1 MDKKILETLEYDKIT
16 AMLET
21 HARCQIGKE
30 RARKLEP
37 LTELAEL
44 NAELDLTSEAEA
56 VLFRLGQSPIDEFPD
71 TRDTLKRIKAVS
83 ALSMRELLDIAS
95 CLRAIRIAKSALTK
109 ESDQMRL
116 AAMAVN
122 LPSYKFIEDELN
134 RCILNEDEMFD
145 GASPAL
151 SRIRRELRVAN
162 EKVREKL
169 NSMIRSSTYQQ
180 YLQDPIITMRNG
192 RFVIPVKQEYRKQI
206 PGLIHDQSGSGQTLF
221 IEPAA
226 VVELGNTFKKL
237 LAQERDEIERILS
250 ELTAMVAPYGEDI
263 YNALILLGEID
274 LRFAKA
280 QLARDMNAVRPEMND
295 ELRIRIV
302 RGRHPLLDKA
312 KAVPI
317 DIWLGEDFKTLIIT
331 GPNTG
336 GKTVTLKTVGLF
348 TLMAQAGMFVPADVG
363 TRLGVFKN
371 VYADIGD
378 EQSIEQ
384 SLSTFSSHM
393 TRLVGILKNADD
405 KSLVLLDELGAGTD
419 PIEGAALAM
428 SILETLYGRRST
440 TLATTHYSEIKAFA
454 LAREGM
460 ENASMEFD
468 IDKLCPT
475 YRLFIGIPGKSNAF
489 EISKRLGLDDDVI
502 DRAKQFLKGEDVRFE
517 DVISGAESQRR
528 IAEQERKLAEQA
540 RAELDALRA
549 EVEKE
554 KKKLEET
561 KKGYQAKARED
572 ARRVVADTKREME
585 RLIVQ
590 IRSMKSINQ
599 SEADRVIQ
607 ASRDAVRERENA
619 LVEPEKKVVDMS
631 VAPKSV
637 NPGDEVR
644 IVSLENK
651 KATVLKKPDAKGDVL
666 VQAGIMKIAVRLDD
680 LRLLNEPAKK
690 GPQTDA
696 AAGKVTLGDKSVGL
710 SIDVRGKLV
719 DEAIIEVDR
728 YLENAAMNGLN
739 EVMIIHGKGTGAL
752 RAGIQSY
759 LKTHRLVESFR
770 QGAYGEGDAGVT
782 AVTIKKC
789 SFMNKR

>member
-56 VLFRLGQSPIDEFPD
+56 VLFRLGQSPVDEFPD

-109 ESDQMRL
+109 EPDQMRL
-116 AAMAVN
+116 ASMAVN

-250 ELTAMVAPYGEDI
+250 ELTSMVAPYGEDI

-454 LAREGM
+454 LARDGM

-502 DRAKQFLKGEDVRFE
+502 NRAKQFLKGEDVRFE

-782 AVTIKKC
+782 AVTIKKL
-789 SFMNKR
+789 

>member
-56 VLFRLGQSPIDEFPD
+56 VLFRLGQSPVDEFPD

-454 LAREGM
+454 LARDGM

-502 DRAKQFLKGEDVRFE
+502 NRAKQFLKGEDVRFE

-619 LVEPEKKVVDMS
+619 LVEPEEKVVDMS

-651 KATVLKKPDAKGDVL
+651 KATVLKKPDAKGDVM

-782 AVTIKKC
+782 AVTIKKL
-789 SFMNKR
+789 

>member
-56 VLFRLGQSPIDEFPD
+56 VLFRLGQSPVDEFPD

-109 ESDQMRL
+109 EPDQMRL

-250 ELTAMVAPYGEDI
+250 ELTSMVAPYGEDI
-263 YNALILLGEID
+263 HNALILLGEID

-454 LAREGM
+454 LARDGM

-502 DRAKQFLKGEDVRFE
+502 NRAKQFLKGEDVRFE

-619 LVEPEKKVVDMS
+619 LVEPEKKVADMS

-782 AVTIKKC
+782 AVTIKKL
-789 SFMNKR
+789 

>member
-83 ALSMRELLDIAS
+83 ALSMRELLDITS

-109 ESDQMRL
+109 EPDQMRL

-250 ELTAMVAPYGEDI
+250 ELTSMVAPYGEDI

-454 LAREGM
+454 LARDGM

-502 DRAKQFLKGEDVRFE
+502 NRAKQFLKGEDVRFE

-782 AVTIKKC
+782 AVTIKKL
-789 SFMNKR
+789 

>member
-109 ESDQMRL
+109 EPDQMRL

-250 ELTAMVAPYGEDI
+250 ELTSMVAPYGEDI

-454 LAREGM
+454 LARDGM

-619 LVEPEKKVVDMS
+619 LVEPEERVVDMS

-651 KATVLKKPDAKGDVL
+651 KATVLKKPDAKGDVM

-782 AVTIKKC
+782 AVTIKKL
-789 SFMNKR
+789 

>member
-250 ELTAMVAPYGEDI
+250 ELTSMVAPYGEDI

-454 LAREGM
+454 LARDGM

-502 DRAKQFLKGEDVRFE
+502 NRAKQFLKGEDVRFE

-619 LVEPEKKVVDMS
+619 LVEPEERVVDMS

-728 YLENAAMNGLN
+728 HLENAAMNGLN

-782 AVTIKKC
+782 AVTIKKL
-789 SFMNKR
+789 

>member
-83 ALSMRELLDIAS
+83 ALSMRELLDLAS

-109 ESDQMRL
+109 EPDQIRL
-116 AAMAVN
+116 ASMAVN

-250 ELTAMVAPYGEDI
+250 ELTSMVAPYGEDI

-454 LAREGM
+454 LARDGM

-502 DRAKQFLKGEDVRFE
+502 NRAKQFLKGEDVRFE

-619 LVEPEKKVVDMS
+619 LVEPEKKAADMS

-690 GPQTDA
+690 GPQTDT

-782 AVTIKKC
+782 AVTIKKL
-789 SFMNKR
+789 

>member
-56 VLFRLGQSPIDEFPD
+56 VLFRLGQSPVDEFPD

-109 ESDQMRL
+109 EPDQMRL

-250 ELTAMVAPYGEDI
+250 ELTSMVAPYGEDI

-502 DRAKQFLKGEDVRFE
+502 NRAKQFLKGEDVRFE

-619 LVEPEKKVVDMS
+619 LVEPEKKVADMS

-782 AVTIKKC
+782 AVTIKKL
-789 SFMNKR
+789 

>member
-1 MDKKILETLEYDKIT
+1 MDKKILETLEYNKIT

-83 ALSMRELLDIAS
+83 ALSMRELLDLAS

-109 ESDQMRL
+109 EPDQIRL
-116 AAMAVN
+116 ASMAVN

-221 IEPAA
+221 IEPTA

-250 ELTAMVAPYGEDI
+250 ELTSMVAPYGEDI

-454 LAREGM
+454 LARDGM

-502 DRAKQFLKGEDVRFE
+502 NRAKQFLKGEDVRFE

-619 LVEPEKKVVDMS
+619 LVEPEKKVADMS

-651 KATVLKKPDAKGDVL
+651 KAMVLKKPDAKGDVL

-782 AVTIKKC
+782 AVTIKKL
-789 SFMNKR
+789 

>member
-56 VLFRLGQSPIDEFPD
+56 VLFRLGQSPVDEFPD

-502 DRAKQFLKGEDVRFE
+502 NRAKQFLKGEDVRFE

-782 AVTIKKC
+782 AVTIKKTVVL
-789 SFMNKR
+789 

>member
-71 TRDTLKRIKAVS
+71 TRDMLKRIKAVS
-83 ALSMRELLDIAS
+83 ALSMRELLDLAS

-109 ESDQMRL
+109 EPDQIRL
-116 AAMAVN
+116 ASMAVN

-237 LAQERDEIERILS
+237 LTQERDEIERILS
-250 ELTAMVAPYGEDI
+250 ELTSMVAPYGEDI

-454 LAREGM
+454 LARDGM

-502 DRAKQFLKGEDVRFE
+502 NRAKQFLKGEDVRFE

-619 LVEPEKKVVDMS
+619 LVEPEKKVADMS

-782 AVTIKKC
+782 AVTIKKL
-789 SFMNKR
+789 

>member
-56 VLFRLGQSPIDEFPD
+56 VLFRLGQSPVDEFPD

-250 ELTAMVAPYGEDI
+250 ELTSMVAPYGEDI

-454 LAREGM
+454 LARDGM

-619 LVEPEKKVVDMS
+619 LVEPEEKVVDMS

-782 AVTIKKC
+782 AVTIKKL
-789 SFMNKR
+789 

>member
-1 MDKKILETLEYDKIT
+1 MDKKILKTLEYDKIT

-83 ALSMRELLDIAS
+83 ALSMRELLDLAS

-109 ESDQMRL
+109 EPDQIRL
-116 AAMAVN
+116 ASMAVN

-221 IEPAA
+221 IEPMA

-250 ELTAMVAPYGEDI
+250 ELTSMVAPYGEDI

-317 DIWLGEDFKTLIIT
+317 DIWLGEDFKMLIIT

-454 LAREGM
+454 LARDGM

-502 DRAKQFLKGEDVRFE
+502 NRAKQFLKGEDVRFE

-619 LVEPEKKVVDMS
+619 LVEPEKKVADMS

-690 GPQTDA
+690 GPQTDT
-696 AAGKVTLGDKSVGL
+696 AAGKVTLGDKAVGL

-782 AVTIKKC
+782 AVTIKKL
-789 SFMNKR
+789 

>member
-56 VLFRLGQSPIDEFPD
+56 VLFRLGQSPVDEFPD

-250 ELTAMVAPYGEDI
+250 ELTSMVAPYGEDI
-263 YNALILLGEID
+263 HNALILLGEID

-454 LAREGM
+454 LARDGM

-502 DRAKQFLKGEDVRFE
+502 NRAKQFLKGEDVRFE

-619 LVEPEKKVVDMS
+619 LVEPEKKVADMS

-782 AVTIKKC
+782 AVTIKKL
-789 SFMNKR
+789 

>member
-109 ESDQMRL
+109 EPDQMRL

-250 ELTAMVAPYGEDI
+250 ELTSMVAPYGEDI

-454 LAREGM
+454 LARDGM
-460 ENASMEFD
+460 EKASMEFD

-502 DRAKQFLKGEDVRFE
+502 NRAKQFLKGEDVRFE

-782 AVTIKKC
+782 AVTIKKL
-789 SFMNKR
+789 

>member
-250 ELTAMVAPYGEDI
+250 ELTSMVAPYGEDI

-454 LAREGM
+454 LARDGM

-502 DRAKQFLKGEDVRFE
+502 NRAKQFLKGEDVRFE

-619 LVEPEKKVVDMS
+619 LVEPEKKVADMS

-651 KATVLKKPDAKGDVL
+651 KATVLKKTDAKGDVL

-782 AVTIKKC
+782 AVTIKKL
-789 SFMNKR
+789 

>member
-109 ESDQMRL
+109 EPDQMRL

-250 ELTAMVAPYGEDI
+250 ELTSMVAPYGEDI

-454 LAREGM
+454 LARDGM

-502 DRAKQFLKGEDVRFE
+502 NRAKQFLKGEDVRFE

-619 LVEPEKKVVDMS
+619 LVEPEKKVIDMS

-782 AVTIKKC
+782 AVTIKKL
-789 SFMNKR
+789 

>member
-122 LPSYKFIEDELN
+122 LPSYKFIEEELN

-250 ELTAMVAPYGEDI
+250 ELTSMVAPYGEDI

-454 LAREGM
+454 LARDGM

-502 DRAKQFLKGEDVRFE
+502 NRAKQFLKGEDVRFE

-782 AVTIKKC
+782 AVTIKKL
-789 SFMNKR
+789 

>member
-1 MDKKILETLEYDKIT
+1 MDKKILKTLEYDKIT

-83 ALSMRELLDIAS
+83 ALSMRELLDLAS

-109 ESDQMRL
+109 EPDQIRL
-116 AAMAVN
+116 ASMAVN

-221 IEPAA
+221 IEPTA

-250 ELTAMVAPYGEDI
+250 ELTSMVAPYGEDI

-317 DIWLGEDFKTLIIT
+317 DIWLGEDFKMLIIT

-454 LAREGM
+454 LARDGM

-502 DRAKQFLKGEDVRFE
+502 NRAKQFLKGEDVRFE

-619 LVEPEKKVVDMS
+619 LVEPEKKVADMS

-690 GPQTDA
+690 GPQTDT
-696 AAGKVTLGDKSVGL
+696 AAGKVTLGDKAVGL

-782 AVTIKKC
+782 AVTIKKL
-789 SFMNKR
+789 

>member
-56 VLFRLGQSPIDEFPD
+56 VLFRLGQSPVDEFPD

-782 AVTIKKC
+782 AVTIKKL
-789 SFMNKR
+789 

>member
-454 LAREGM
+454 LARDGM

-782 AVTIKKC
+782 AVTIKKL
-789 SFMNKR
+789 

>member
-83 ALSMRELLDIAS
+83 ALSMRELLDLAS

-109 ESDQMRL
+109 EPDQIRL
-116 AAMAVN
+116 ASMAVN

-221 IEPAA
+221 IEPTA

-250 ELTAMVAPYGEDI
+250 ELTSMVAPYGEDI

-454 LAREGM
+454 LARDGM

-502 DRAKQFLKGEDVRFE
+502 NRAKQFLKGEDVRFE

-619 LVEPEKKVVDMS
+619 LVEPEKKVADMS

-651 KATVLKKPDAKGDVL
+651 KATVLKKPDPKGDVL

-782 AVTIKKC
+782 AVTIKKL
-789 SFMNKR
+789 

>member
-56 VLFRLGQSPIDEFPD
+56 VLFRLGQSPVDEFPD

-109 ESDQMRL
+109 EPDQIRL
-116 AAMAVN
+116 ASMAVN

-295 ELRIRIV
+295 ELRISIV

-454 LAREGM
+454 LARDGM

-502 DRAKQFLKGEDVRFE
+502 NRAKQFLKGEDVRFE

-619 LVEPEKKVVDMS
+619 LVEPEKKVADMS

-782 AVTIKKC
+782 AVTIKKL
-789 SFMNKR
+789 

>member
-56 VLFRLGQSPIDEFPD
+56 VLFRLGQSPVDEFPD

-109 ESDQMRL
+109 EPDQMRL

-250 ELTAMVAPYGEDI
+250 ELTSMVAPYGEDI

-454 LAREGM
+454 LARDGM

-502 DRAKQFLKGEDVRFE
+502 NRAKQFLKGEDVRFE

-619 LVEPEKKVVDMS
+619 LVEPEKKVADMS

-719 DEAIIEVDR
+719 DEAII
-728 YLENAAMNGLN
+728 GW
-739 EVMIIHGKGTGAL
+739 TGIL
-752 RAGIQSY
+752 R
-759 LKTHRLVESFR
+759 TPR
-770 QGAYGEGDAGVT
+770 
-782 AVTIKKC
+782 
-789 SFMNKR
+789 

>member
-56 VLFRLGQSPIDEFPD
+56 VLFRLGQSPVDEFPD

-109 ESDQMRL
+109 EPDQIRL

-454 LAREGM
+454 LARDGM

-502 DRAKQFLKGEDVRFE
+502 NRAKQFLKGEDVRFE

-561 KKGYQAKARED
+561 KKRLSGEGEGGRKARCRRHK
-572 ARRVVADTKREME
+572 ARDGTSYRSDTKY
-585 RLIVQ
+585 
-590 IRSMKSINQ
+590 
-599 SEADRVIQ
+599 
-607 ASRDAVRERENA
+607 
-619 LVEPEKKVVDMS
+619 
-631 VAPKSV
+631 
-637 NPGDEVR
+637 
-644 IVSLENK
+644 
-651 KATVLKKPDAKGDVL
+651 
-666 VQAGIMKIAVRLDD
+666 
-680 LRLLNEPAKK
+680 
-690 GPQTDA
+690 
-696 AAGKVTLGDKSVGL
+696 
-710 SIDVRGKLV
+710 
-719 DEAIIEVDR
+719 EVDKPKR
-728 YLENAAMNGLN
+728 G
-739 EVMIIHGKGTGAL
+739 
-752 RAGIQSY
+752 
-759 LKTHRLVESFR
+759 R
-770 QGAYGEGDAGVT
+770 QGDTG
-782 AVTIKKC
+782 KP
-789 SFMNKR
+789 

>member
-109 ESDQMRL
+109 EPDQMRL

-250 ELTAMVAPYGEDI
+250 ELTSMVAPYGEDI

-502 DRAKQFLKGEDVRFE
+502 NRAKQFLKGEDVRFE

-619 LVEPEKKVVDMS
+619 LVEPEKKVADMS

-782 AVTIKKC
+782 AVTIKKL
-789 SFMNKR
+789 

>member
-37 LTELAEL
+37 LMELAEL

-56 VLFRLGQSPIDEFPD
+56 VLFRLGQSPVDEFPD

-454 LAREGM
+454 LARDGM

-619 LVEPEKKVVDMS
+619 LVEPEEKVVDMS

-651 KATVLKKPDAKGDVL
+651 KATVLKKPDAKGDVM

-782 AVTIKKC
+782 AVTIKKL
-789 SFMNKR
+789 

>member
-1 MDKKILETLEYDKIT
+1 MDKKILETLEYNKIT

-71 TRDTLKRIKAVS
+71 TRDMLKRIKAVS
-83 ALSMRELLDIAS
+83 ALSMRELLDLAS

-109 ESDQMRL
+109 EPDQIRL
-116 AAMAVN
+116 ASMAVN

-250 ELTAMVAPYGEDI
+250 ELTSMVAPYGEDI

-454 LAREGM
+454 LARDGM

-502 DRAKQFLKGEDVRFE
+502 NRAKQFLKGEDVRFE

-619 LVEPEKKVVDMS
+619 LVEPEKKVADMS

-782 AVTIKKC
+782 AVTIKKL
-789 SFMNKR
+789 

>member
-56 VLFRLGQSPIDEFPD
+56 VLFRLGQSPVDEFPD

-454 LAREGM
+454 LARDGM

-502 DRAKQFLKGEDVRFE
+502 NRAKQFLKGEDVRFE

-619 LVEPEKKVVDMS
+619 LVEPEKKVADMS

-782 AVTIKKC
+782 AVTIKKL
-789 SFMNKR
+789 

>member
-56 VLFRLGQSPIDEFPD
+56 VLFRLGQSPVDEFPD

-454 LAREGM
+454 LARDGM

-619 LVEPEKKVVDMS
+619 LVEPEEKVVDMS

-651 KATVLKKPDAKGDVL
+651 KATVLKKPDAKGDVM

-782 AVTIKKC
+782 AVTIKKL
-789 SFMNKR
+789 

>member
-83 ALSMRELLDIAS
+83 ALSMRELLDLAS

-109 ESDQMRL
+109 EPDQMRL
-116 AAMAVN
+116 ASMAVN

-250 ELTAMVAPYGEDI
+250 ELTSMVAPYGEDI

-454 LAREGM
+454 LARDGM

-502 DRAKQFLKGEDVRFE
+502 NRAKQFLKGEDVRFE

-619 LVEPEKKVVDMS
+619 LVEPEKKVADMS

-690 GPQTDA
+690 GPQTDT

-782 AVTIKKC
+782 AVTIKKL
-789 SFMNKR
+789 

>member
-83 ALSMRELLDIAS
+83 ALSMRELLDLAS

-109 ESDQMRL
+109 EPDQIRL
-116 AAMAVN
+116 ASMAVN

-250 ELTAMVAPYGEDI
+250 ELTSMVAPYGEDI

-454 LAREGM
+454 LARDGM

-502 DRAKQFLKGEDVRFE
+502 NRAKQFLKGEDVRFE

-619 LVEPEKKVVDMS
+619 LVEPEKKVADMS

-782 AVTIKKC
+782 AVTIKKL
-789 SFMNKR
+789 

>member
-1 MDKKILETLEYDKIT
+1 MDKKILETLEYNKIT

-83 ALSMRELLDIAS
+83 ALSMRELLDLAS
-95 CLRAIRIAKSALTK
+95 CLRAIRIAKLALTK
-109 ESDQMRL
+109 EPDQIRL
-116 AAMAVN
+116 ASMAVN

-250 ELTAMVAPYGEDI
+250 ELTSMVAPYGEDI

-454 LAREGM
+454 LARDGM

-502 DRAKQFLKGEDVRFE
+502 NRAKQFLKGEDVRFE

-619 LVEPEKKVVDMS
+619 LVEPEKKVADMS

-782 AVTIKKC
+782 AVTIKKL
-789 SFMNKR
+789 

>member
-109 ESDQMRL
+109 EPDQMRL

-250 ELTAMVAPYGEDI
+250 ELTSMVAPYGEDI

-454 LAREGM
+454 LARDGM

-619 LVEPEKKVVDMS
+619 LVEPEERVVDMS

-782 AVTIKKC
+782 AVTIKKL
-789 SFMNKR
+789 

>member
-83 ALSMRELLDIAS
+83 ALSMRELLDLAS

-109 ESDQMRL
+109 EPDQIRL
-116 AAMAVN
+116 ASMAVN

-250 ELTAMVAPYGEDI
+250 ELTSMVAPYGEDI

-454 LAREGM
+454 LARDGM

-502 DRAKQFLKGEDVRFE
+502 NRAKQFLKGEDVRFE

-619 LVEPEKKVVDMS
+619 LVEPEKKVADMS

-690 GPQTDA
+690 GPQTDT

-752 RAGIQSY
+752 RTGIQSY

-782 AVTIKKC
+782 AVTIKKL
-789 SFMNKR
+789 

>member
-1 MDKKILETLEYDKIT
+1 VDKKILETLEYDKIT

-250 ELTAMVAPYGEDI
+250 ELTSMVAPYGEDI

-454 LAREGM
+454 LARDGM

-502 DRAKQFLKGEDVRFE
+502 NRAKQFLKGEDVRFE

-782 AVTIKKC
+782 AVTIKKTVVL
-789 SFMNKR
+789 

>member
-71 TRDTLKRIKAVS
+71 TRDMLKRIKAVS
-83 ALSMRELLDIAS
+83 ALSMRELLDLAS

-109 ESDQMRL
+109 EPDQIRL
-116 AAMAVN
+116 ASMAVN

-250 ELTAMVAPYGEDI
+250 ELTSMVAPYGEDI

-428 SILETLYGRRST
+428 SILETLYGRRTT

-454 LAREGM
+454 LARDGM

-502 DRAKQFLKGEDVRFE
+502 NRAKQFLKGEDVRFE

-619 LVEPEKKVVDMS
+619 LVEPEKKVADMS

-690 GPQTDA
+690 GPQTDT
-696 AAGKVTLGDKSVGL
+696 AAGKVTLGDKAVGL

-782 AVTIKKC
+782 AVTIKKL
-789 SFMNKR
+789 

>member
-83 ALSMRELLDIAS
+83 ALSMRELLDLAS

-109 ESDQMRL
+109 EPDQIRL
-116 AAMAVN
+116 ASMAVN

-250 ELTAMVAPYGEDI
+250 ELTSMVAPYGEDI

-454 LAREGM
+454 LARDGM

-502 DRAKQFLKGEDVRFE
+502 NRAKQFLKGEDVRFE

-619 LVEPEKKVVDMS
+619 LVEPEKKVADMS

-680 LRLLNEPAKK
+680 LRLLKEPAKK
-690 GPQTDA
+690 GPQTDT

-782 AVTIKKC
+782 AVTIKKL
-789 SFMNKR
+789 

>member
-1 MDKKILETLEYDKIT
+1 MDKKILETLEYDKIM

-109 ESDQMRL
+109 EPDQMRL

-250 ELTAMVAPYGEDI
+250 ELTSMVAPYGEDI

-782 AVTIKKC
+782 AVTIKKL
-789 SFMNKR
+789 